1 MAAAL
6 AGART
11 HVEVASLQ
19 LEAVLVRLR
28 LCPASRLRLRL
39 QRVDLRL
46 QFCGR
51 DADLAHAA
59 TLIMKRLGEKVEINV
74 FYLFASHC
82 ILLLQET
89 HQIFSGFWVLQLSNY
104 IPFSSFC

>member
-28 LCPASRLRLRL
+28 LCPASRLRL

-89 HQIFSGFWVLQLSNY
+89 HQIFSGFWVLQLCKY